1 MCCINKLALPC
12 LSHYLHFSLN
22 QFFNMVIMICLH
34 SKGCFAD
41 IYCHFIQDLN
51 FSVLIY
57 HFNCAGKC
65 AITLFLSCVHV
76 HNCVLQ
82 SQLIV
87 YTTKKFVMEKKVEY
101 LHWSLCDV
109 ASCVFFFRSAVFCQ
123 ICFAIAVAS
132 PLPLGLGFSN
142 QMYCVRNEV
151 ISFFTS
157 ETEM

>member
-65 AITLFLSCVHV
+65 AITLFYHVFMFNSLSIQQKILLLRRKWNTYTGLCVTWRHV
-76 HNCVLQ
+76 
-82 SQLIV
+82 
-87 YTTKKFVMEKKVEY
+87 F
-101 LHWSLCDV
+101 
-109 ASCVFFFRSAVFCQ
+109 FFFRSAVFCQ

-142 QMYCVRNEV
+142 QLYCVRNEV
-151 ISFFTS
+151 IRFFTS